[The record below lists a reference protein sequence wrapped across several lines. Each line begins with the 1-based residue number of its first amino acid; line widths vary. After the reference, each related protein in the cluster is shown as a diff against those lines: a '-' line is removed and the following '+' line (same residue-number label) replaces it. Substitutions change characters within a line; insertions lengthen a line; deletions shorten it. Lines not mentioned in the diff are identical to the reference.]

1 MDEEITLLKS
11 NQGGDNKNQALQLE
25 TESLRQQLEI
35 LGNKN
40 KQLQDQLKSA
50 RANRP
55 EQEENL
61 RVELEVLIKEQLTR
75 DFRTKEEILKKQ
87 MESVQ
92 IQKAS
97 LEGENSRLKQ
107 EFERL
112 LTELKSKRDSD
123 RSWIEDREQ
132 FEKEIEQLKLK
143 IRTQSSEISSLQQ
156 KLESREKYVNYDKE
170 GEIVFL
176 RMKIKDLERERD
188 NWRDQLN
195 RLESEVIFLQGVN
208 VQSHEISQEQFKE
221 KIADLIKQQTGM
233 SAKLLVMENELIQ
246 AQMDSRS
253 L

>member
-1 MDEEITLLKS
+1 M
-11 NQGGDNKNQALQLE
+11 
-25 TESLRQQLEI
+25 
-35 LGNKN
+35 
-40 KQLQDQLKSA
+40 
-50 RANRP
+50 
-55 EQEENL
+55 

-92 IQKAS
+92 IQNAS

-112 LTELKSKRDSD
+112 LTELKGKRDSD
-123 RSWIEDREQ
+123 RSWNEDREQ

-195 RLESEVIFLQGVN
+195 KLESEVIFLQGVN

-221 KIADLIKQQTGM
+221 KIADLIK
-233 SAKLLVMENELIQ
+233 
-246 AQMDSRS
+246 
-253 L
+253 

>member
-1 MDEEITLLKS
+1 
-11 NQGGDNKNQALQLE
+11 
-25 TESLRQQLEI
+25 
-35 LGNKN
+35 
-40 KQLQDQLKSA
+40 
-50 RANRP
+50 
-55 EQEENL
+55 
-61 RVELEVLIKEQLTR
+61 
-75 DFRTKEEILKKQ
+75 

-221 KIADLIKQQTGM
+221 KIADLIK
-233 SAKLLVMENELIQ
+233 
-246 AQMDSRS
+246 
-253 L
+253 